1 MQQLFAH
8 NFFESLKLLLV
19 ARNEI
24 FKDSPN
30 PINDVQ
36 VSYLKTTLLGLK
48 KQSERFGL
56 AFRAV
61 TKELDHALQM
71 LQFGPITPV
80 VGHKVTASI
89 DAIDRQT
96 GEALQSGVVLFLE
109 AEKARWHNALTPE
122 TNYPNDK
129 PRWERRQIDP
139 NVRTAFMSAVPDLE
153 AAGNCYATD
162 NDTASVFHLMRA
174 VEHGL
179 RAFAV
184 AVGTPVGKLPFDYE
198 SWENLI
204 NDANK
209 EWVKT
214 VDTWGKSAEQ
224 INARRF
230 FKRIVA
236 DLTAFKD
243 DVRNV
248 TMHTRGDYDANGA
261 MSVRNRVDEWFVVLA
276 SKSHDNMT
284 LGELLDRSLFA
295 P

>member
-1 MQQLFAH
+1 
-8 NFFESLKLLLV
+8 
-19 ARNEI
+19 
-24 FKDSPN
+24 
-30 PINDVQ
+30 
-36 VSYLKTTLLGLK
+36 
-48 KQSERFGL
+48 
-56 AFRAV
+56 
-61 TKELDHALQM
+61 
-71 LQFGPITPV
+71 
-80 VGHKVTASI
+80 
-89 DAIDRQT
+89 
-96 GEALQSGVVLFLE
+96 
-109 AEKARWHNALTPE
+109 
-122 TNYPNDK
+122 
-129 PRWERRQIDP
+129 
-139 NVRTAFMSAVPDLE
+139 
-153 AAGNCYATD
+153 
-162 NDTASVFHLMRA
+162 MRA